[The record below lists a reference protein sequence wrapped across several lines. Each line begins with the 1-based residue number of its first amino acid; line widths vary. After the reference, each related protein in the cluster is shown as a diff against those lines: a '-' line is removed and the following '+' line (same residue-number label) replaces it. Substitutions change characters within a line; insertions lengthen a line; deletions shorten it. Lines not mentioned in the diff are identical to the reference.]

1 MSSAFE
7 PGTALTIELEN
18 EAKDVAGARR
28 ELDPHEHCRVPL
40 HITLIYPFVR
50 RRDVTSEL
58 LSGLQDFFGGRPGPT
73 FDLARVEEFPG
84 DIAYVAPEPDR
95 PLIELIHE
103 LSDAYPET
111 PPYGGRFD
119 RIVPHVTIAGFDVAD
134 IGSVRARVA
143 PLLPARC
150 SPDRASL
157 VEEYEPDR
165 WREWHALPFAG
176 AS

>member
-1 MSSAFE
+1 MSSTFD
-7 PGTALTIELEN
+7 PGTALTIQLEN
-18 EAKDVAGARR
+18 DAKDLAEARYQ
-28 ELDPHEHCRVPL
+28 LDPHEHRRVPL

-50 RRDVTSEL
+50 RRDLTSEV
-58 LSGLQDFFGGRPGPT
+58 LSGLRAFFGARASPA

-84 DIAYVAPEPDR
+84 EIAYVAPEPDR

-111 PPYGGRFD
+111 PPYGGWFEHT
-119 RIVPHVTIAGFDVAD
+119 VPHVTIAGLDVAD
-134 IGSVRARVA
+134 IGSVRSRVA
-143 PLLPARC
+143 PLLPVRC
-150 SPDRASL
+150 HPDRASL

-176 AS
+176 AA